1 MTDVA
6 VVGFAQSPC
15 GVREDATTSGVEMLV
30 PIFAEVFGATGLTK
44 ADIGFWCS
52 GSSDYLAGRAFSFV
66 SAVDAIGAVPPA
78 MESHVEMDGAWAL
91 YEAWV
96 KILTGEAE
104 IALAYGFGKSSGAEL
119 RRVLALQLDPYLLA
133 PLWPDSVSVAAL
145 QARLGLEAGRWT
157 EKDMAEVAAR
167 SRAAAAAN
175 PRAQVSGEVT
185 ADDLLARPYVAEP
198 LRAHDC
204 APVGDGAAVVIMASA
219 ERARDLCARPAWITG
234 FAHRID
240 SGSLGARDLL
250 AVPSAAAAA
259 RAAGI
264 SAGIAPVE
272 VGPVEVAPVE
282 VAPVDVAPVEV
293 AELHAPFTHQE
304 ILLREAL
311 GLGDGVAVN
320 PSGGALCGNP
330 MFAAGLA
337 RIGMAAQAVMS
348 GQAQRALGHAT
359 SGPALQQ
366 NLVCVLERG
375 GTMKQLAAVLGV
387 GQTRHRSKRT
397 DVSIAGLCREAAD
410 RALQDAG
417 LALADIDAV
426 VVGKAPDLFEGVMMP
441 ELYLA
446 DALGAVGKPLL
457 RVHTAGSVGGATG
470 IVAASL
476 VQAGLHRRVLAVA
489 FEKQSESNAM
499 WALSIAPPFSLPVVA
514 GAGGYFAPHIRA
526 YIRRSGAPSHIG
538 AMVAVKDRRNG
549 ALNPYAHLQQ
559 ADITLESVQASPML
573 WDPVRYDETCPS
585 SDGACAVVIGDEAA
599 AEASQAPV
607 AWIRATAM
615 RSEPTMFAGK
625 DHVNPRA
632 GAEAAAALWRQAG
645 ITDPLDEIDV
655 AEIYV
660 PFSWYEPMWLE
671 NLGFAAPGE
680 GWRLT
685 EAGETAIGGRLPVNP
700 SGGVLSSNPI
710 GASGLL
716 RFAEAALQVMG
727 KAGAHQV
734 PGARTALGHAYGGGS
749 QFFSMWV
756 VSSTPR

>member
-1 MTDVA
+1 MRDVA

-145 QARLGLEAGRWT
+145 QARLGIEAGRWT

-167 SRAAAAAN
+167 SRAAALAN
-175 PRAQVSGEVT
+175 PRAQVSGEV
-185 ADDLLARPYVAEP
+185 AVSELLGRPYVAEP

-204 APVGDGAAVVIMASA
+204 APVGDGAAVVIIASA
-219 ERARDLCARPAWITG
+219 ARARDLCARPAWITG

-250 AVPSAAAAA
+250 AVPSATGAA
-259 RAAGI
+259 RAAGV
-264 SAGIAPVE
+264 AGA
-272 VGPVEVAPVE
+272 GRAEVAPIDVAPAE
-282 VAPVDVAPVEV
+282 VAPAEVAPAEVAVAPAEVAPVEV

-348 GQAQRALGHAT
+348 GQAGRALGHAT

-366 NLVCVLERG
+366 NLVCVLE
-375 GTMKQLAAVLGV
+375 
-387 GQTRHRSKRT
+387 GQ
-397 DVSIAGLCREAAD
+397 
-410 RALQDAG
+410 
-417 LALADIDAV
+417 
-426 VVGKAPDLFEGVMMP
+426 
-441 ELYLA
+441 
-446 DALGAVGKPLL
+446 
-457 RVHTAGSVGGATG
+457 
-470 IVAASL
+470 
-476 VQAGLHRRVLAVA
+476 
-489 FEKQSESNAM
+489 
-499 WALSIAPPFSLPVVA
+499 
-514 GAGGYFAPHIRA
+514 
-526 YIRRSGAPSHIG
+526 
-538 AMVAVKDRRNG
+538 
-549 ALNPYAHLQQ
+549 
-559 ADITLESVQASPML
+559 
-573 WDPVRYDETCPS
+573 
-585 SDGACAVVIGDEAA
+585 
-599 AEASQAPV
+599 
-607 AWIRATAM
+607 
-615 RSEPTMFAGK
+615 
-625 DHVNPRA
+625 
-632 GAEAAAALWRQAG
+632 
-645 ITDPLDEIDV
+645 
-655 AEIYV
+655 
-660 PFSWYEPMWLE
+660 
-671 NLGFAAPGE
+671 
-680 GWRLT
+680 
-685 EAGETAIGGRLPVNP
+685 
-700 SGGVLSSNPI
+700 
-710 GASGLL
+710 
-716 RFAEAALQVMG
+716 
-727 KAGAHQV
+727 
-734 PGARTALGHAYGGGS
+734 
-749 QFFSMWV
+749 
-756 VSSTPR
+756 